1 VTSQPVTSQPL
12 ADQPLADQP
21 PASGPVPD
29 RMRAALLREF
39 GRLALEEVP
48 VPVPGPGEVLVRVRA
63 CGLCGTDLK
72 IVSGGFRGT
81 WPPSLPFIIGHEW
94 SGEVAALGP
103 GTERAG
109 LAPGDRVV
117 AENHT
122 GCGSCP
128 MCWAGRYNLCERVRE
143 PGFKLYGHTAP
154 GALAE
159 YAVRPAV
166 ALHKV
171 PPAVSDVAAA
181 LVNQGALT
189 VHAARRAQVGPGDSV
204 AVFGPG
210 LLGLL
215 MLQVARA
222 AGATQVVMVGRGTR
236 LAVARELGST
246 HIVDYEETEPAAGVR
261 AATGGRGADCV
272 FDCSGNISVI
282 PQALR
287 SVRRG
292 GSVALLGLAGGAIAE
307 LPVDLVTLDELNV
320 LGVRSSPNAYP
331 AMIALLAS
339 GAIRTE
345 PLTTD
350 LYPLSDVAA
359 AFDAL
364 ARREAIRPIITM

>member
-1 VTSQPVTSQPL
+1 MISQPAAPQ
-12 ADQPLADQP
+12 
-21 PASGPVPD
+21 

-39 GRLALEEVP
+39 GRLTLEQVP

-103 GTERAG
+103 GTERSG

-128 MCWAGRYNLCERVRE
+128 MCRAGRYNLCERVRE

-171 PPAVSDVAAA
+171 PPGVSDVAAA

-222 AGATQVVMVGRGTR
+222 AGATQVVMVGRGKR
-236 LAVARELGST
+236 LTVARELGST
-246 HIVDYEETEPAAGVR
+246 HIVDYEATDPVAGVR

-272 FDCSGNISVI
+272 FDCSGNTSVI

-292 GSVALLGLAGGAIAE
+292 GSVALLGLAGGAAAE

-345 PLTTD
+345 PLTAD